1 MISADLNFLKMR
13 RIKFVAIVA
22 IAASLSTPTFANSEY
37 DAYAMLVGLTAY
49 PSICKKPVREKE
61 LRAAMNTKAKRL
73 GFDVTD
79 PDNGVLIVLSS
90 AKFIATSAELKKTNP
105 AKVARYCVEAEKM
118 IVGLLASHGR

>member
-90 AKFIATSAELKKTNP
+90 AKFIATSAELKKQTRP
-105 AKVARYCVEAEKM
+105 RSHAT
-118 IVGLLASHGR
+118 ASRQKR

>member
-1 MISADLNFLKMR
+1 
-13 RIKFVAIVA
+13 
-22 IAASLSTPTFANSEY
+22 
-37 DAYAMLVGLTAY
+37 MLVGLTAY